1 MDTRTFELFFALLAW
16 VALAGA
22 LTVIVGRFL
31 APQSALMR
39 SFGELAPTL
48 AWLVALT
55 ATLGSLYFSEVANFE
70 PCKLC
75 WLQRVCMYPLA
86 LILGI
91 ALFRKDRG
99 IRVYAIPLAAI
110 GLVIS
115 AYHVLIER
123 YPNLDKASCSATN
136 PCTIIWFEELG
147 MTLPRM
153 AGIGFLTVI
162 AMLSLPTPRPQEA

>member
-1 MDTRTFELFFALLAW
+1 VDTPTFELFFSLLAW
-16 VALAGA
+16 TALAGA
-22 LTVIVGRFL
+22 IIVTIARFAAPGSAFMATVRDI
-31 APQSALMR
+31 AP
-39 SFGELAPTL
+39 GV
-48 AWLVALT
+48 AWIVALT

-91 ALFRKDRG
+91 AFFRRDRG
-99 IRVYAIPLAAI
+99 IRVYAVPLAAI
-110 GLVIS
+110 GMLIS

-123 YPNLDKASCSATN
+123 YPDLDKASCSVTN
-136 PCTIIWFEELG
+136 PCTIIWFEKLG

-153 AGIGFLTVI
+153 AGIGFLTII
-162 AMLSLPTPRPQEA
+162 AFLTLPLPHPQET